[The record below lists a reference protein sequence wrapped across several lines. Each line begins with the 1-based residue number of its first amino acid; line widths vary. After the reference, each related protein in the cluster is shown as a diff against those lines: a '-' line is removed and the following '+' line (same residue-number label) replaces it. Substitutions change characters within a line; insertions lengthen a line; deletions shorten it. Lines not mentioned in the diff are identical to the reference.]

1 MCTVQGCKC
10 NKIFAKN
17 MCQRHY
23 TQMRKYGKISD
34 QINNGENI
42 INIING
48 VAVMDLYDKCGNKIA
63 ETIFDIEDIDKIK
76 NHTWNRTD
84 LQRST
89 YYCRSNKVGR
99 LHRFILDVTDKS
111 IIVDHINHNGL
122 DNRRCNLRICTN
134 SQNLCNCNLPKNN
147 KSGHKGVYWDSTRSK
162 WNTQITLNGKC
173 VHLGRFDNIEDANK
187 ARNNAA
193 KKYYKEFAN
202 EI

>member
-1 MCTVQGCKC
+1 MCY
-10 NKIFAKN
+10 
-17 MCQRHY
+17 RHY
-23 TQMRKYGKISD
+23 TQMKKYGKISD

-48 VAVMDLYDKCGNKIA
+48 VAVMDLYDRYGNKIA
-63 ETIFDIEDIDKIK
+63 ETIFDIEDIDKVK
-76 NHTWNRTD
+76 DHTWNRTD

-89 YYCRSNKVGR
+89 YYYRSNKVGR
-99 LHRFILDVTDKS
+99 LYRFILDIIDKS

-122 DNRRCNLRICTN
+122 DNRKCNLRICTN

-147 KSGHKGVYWDSTRSK
+147 KSGHKGVYWESTRNK

-173 VHLGRFDNIEDANK
+173 VHLGIFDNIEDAIK
-187 ARNNAA
+187 ARNDAA
-193 KKYYKEFAN
+193 EKYYKEFAN

>member
-17 MCQRHY
+17 ICQRHY

-34 QINNGENI
+34 QINNCENI

-63 ETIFDIEDIDKIK
+63 ETIFDIED
-76 NHTWNRTD
+76 
-84 LQRST
+84 
-89 YYCRSNKVGR
+89 
-99 LHRFILDVTDKS
+99 
-111 IIVDHINHNGL
+111 
-122 DNRRCNLRICTN
+122 
-134 SQNLCNCNLPKNN
+134 
-147 KSGHKGVYWDSTRSK
+147 
-162 WNTQITLNGKC
+162 
-173 VHLGRFDNIEDANK
+173 ANK
-187 ARNNAA
+187 ARNDAA